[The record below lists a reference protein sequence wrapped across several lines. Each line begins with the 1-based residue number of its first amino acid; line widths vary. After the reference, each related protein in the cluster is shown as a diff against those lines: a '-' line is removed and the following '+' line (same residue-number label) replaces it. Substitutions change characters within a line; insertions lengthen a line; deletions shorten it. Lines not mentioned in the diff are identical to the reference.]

1 MSENEQMG
9 SIPAEGS
16 KVSPASPAPVAGS
29 AKAAGSS
36 KASVKKKESWL
47 EVFKTVVYALL
58 IAGVIRSFIFQP
70 FNIPSGSMEA
80 TLLVGD
86 YLFVSKLS
94 YGYSR
99 ASFPFGIIPMTGRVW
114 SAQPERGDI
123 VVFKTPMDNKTD
135 FIKRLIGLPGDRIQ
149 MQYGTLYLNGKA
161 IPKVAVEPYVE
172 SVAGY
177 ETRVSRFRETL
188 PNGVSYN
195 VLDREPAGNLDT
207 TDVFIVPEGHYFMMG
222 DNRDNS
228 DDSRAGV
235 GFVPFENL
243 VGKAQIIFF
252 SHNSSARIWELWR
265 WPFAIRYERIGEFTR

>member
-1 MSENEQMG
+1 MSENEQTG
-9 SIPAEGS
+9 SIPAEGP
-16 KVSPASPAPVAGS
+16 KVSPAPSAPVSGS
-29 AKAAGSS
+29 GKAPA
-36 KASVKKKESWL
+36 KKKESWL

-86 YLFVSKLS
+86 YLFVSKYS

-99 ASFPFGIIPMTGRVW
+99 ASFPFGIIPMTGRIW
-114 SAQPERGDI
+114 SAPPERGDI
-123 VVFKTPMDNKTD
+123 VVFKTPQDNRTD

-149 MQYGTLYLNGKA
+149 MQYGTLYINGKA
-161 IPKVAVEPYVE
+161 IPKVPVEPFVE
-172 SVAGY
+172 NVAGY
-177 ETRVSRFRETL
+177 ETRTSRFRETL
-188 PNGVSYN
+188 PNGVSYD

-207 TDVFIVPEGHYFMMG
+207 TDVFTVPEGHYFMMG

-228 DDSRAGV
+228 LDSRVPADNDGV

-252 SHNSSARIWELWR
+252 SHNSSARIWELWK
-265 WPFAIRYERIGEFTR
+265 WPFAIRYERIGELTR